1 MTDSSDLRDAPLSA
15 PPARPLPET
24 ATTTASAAGA
34 ATASSATTASTAT
47 ATAASSAT
55 ATAAASAVP
64 AAGATSAAASA
75 TAASAISA
83 VSAVSAAAASSFSA
97 AGAATARVVLLTGPS
112 GSGKTRLAG
121 RSGLPVL
128 RLDDFYKEGDDPTLP
143 RLGTAVDWDS
153 PGSWDADAAL
163 RAISDLCHRGTAT
176 TPRYDIAR
184 SARTGHE
191 HLDLAGS
198 PLFIAEGIFAADIA
212 ARCAALG
219 LLADA
224 ICLRE
229 RPTTTFRR
237 RLLRDIR
244 ESRKPLPVLLRRGW
258 RLLRAE
264 PALVARHRAL
274 GAHPCTHEEAAS
286 RITRLRTTAA
296 PAPRADA

>member
-1 MTDSSDLRDAPLSA
+1 M
-15 PPARPLPET
+15 
-24 ATTTASAAGA
+24 
-34 ATASSATTASTAT
+34 
-47 ATAASSAT
+47 
-55 ATAAASAVP
+55 
-64 AAGATSAAASA
+64 
-75 TAASAISA
+75 
-83 VSAVSAAAASSFSA
+83 
-97 AGAATARVVLLTGPS
+97 LTGPS

-163 RAISDLCHRGTAT
+163 RAISDLCHHGTAT